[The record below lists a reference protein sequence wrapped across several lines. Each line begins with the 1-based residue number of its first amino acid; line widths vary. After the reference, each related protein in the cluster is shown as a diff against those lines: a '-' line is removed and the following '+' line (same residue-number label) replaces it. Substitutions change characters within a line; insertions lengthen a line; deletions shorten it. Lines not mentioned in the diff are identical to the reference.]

1 MSLSLEKPWLSKIAL
16 DNASRFGQSLS
27 HGGRRVQT
35 FNVKHNPA
43 DKSLYKHTCEISDK
57 FEFMRAAFSPKAL
70 DKQEPHH
77 ATNLEGMI
85 IRVNSF
91 KLMLYTGT
99 GSDDAENAVHRKKNK
114 QKQKRSKISRLLCPA
129 RIASAGAPQIWLI
142 ISDFTCLGGAEN
154 DIFGEPVY
162 IKRNPEIAS
171 LIERLLLANSKPDSR
186 ELQTCQCGRVQ
197 DVTEDRS
204 TAHRSTAHKRLAAQ
218 NPSTDTDSVAGS
230 RKRQRR
236 NSGDCCSP
244 EPVGDQPFPTIR
256 QLPFLSDMEAV
267 WSCRPLWQNLIVK
280 HASVRV
286 MYVWNMVEGG
296 VSAHDSEQDQ
306 SVEIRE
312 QEQPKQ
318 QQGAQFPDKR
328 VTKSLEMDH
337 SISSD
342 KDNGDD
348 AEDDAATSNHL
359 LHEGLPALG
368 QMIHERQQPIAA
380 ENLESSER
388 RHQPPSAHLANMP
401 KLQPYQSAS
410 DLLGDLMISADAGL
424 TSSRSIMD
432 SMYGTIS
439 SPGPN
444 DALEPEPSNCDN
456 DADGRYD
463 ASLLLQN
470 SLQWNQDSGFS
481 IHR

>member
-1 MSLSLEKPWLSKIAL
+1 MSLSLEKPWLSRIAL
-16 DNASRFGQSLS
+16 ANASRFGQSLS

-35 FNVKHNPA
+35 FNVKHSPA

-77 ATNLEGMI
+77 VTSLEGMI

-91 KLMLYTGT
+91 KLMLYTGA

-114 QKQKRSKISRLLCPA
+114 QKQKRSKVSRLLCPA

-171 LIERLLLANSKPDSR
+171 LIERLLLAGLKPDSQ
-186 ELQTCQCGRVQ
+186 EPQTCQCGRVQ
-197 DVTEDRS
+197 DATEN
-204 TAHRSTAHKRLAAQ
+204 RSTAHKRVTEQ
-218 NPSTDTDSVAGS
+218 NLSADADSVAGS

-236 NSGDCCSP
+236 ESGDGCSP
-244 EPVGDQPFPTIR
+244 EPVRDQQFPAIR

-286 MYVWNMVEGG
+286 MYVWNMVDGG

-306 SVEIRE
+306 GIEITE
-312 QEQPKQ
+312 QDQPKE
-318 QQGAQFPDKR
+318 QQGAQFPDKG
-328 VTKSLEMDH
+328 VTMTLEMDH
-337 SISSD
+337 SISNA
-342 KDNGDD
+342 KDNGCD
-348 AEDDAATSNHL
+348 AEDDPATGNHL

-368 QMIHERQQPIAA
+368 QLMHEQQQPIAA
-380 ENLESSER
+380 EHLESSER

-424 TSSRSIMD
+424 ASSRSIMD
-432 SMYGTIS
+432 TMYGAIS
-439 SPGPN
+439 SPGPD
-444 DALEPEPSNCDN
+444 DALEPEPGSCDN